1 MNAPAAGA
9 PLAGQVLYQF
19 KIRRVKYLN
28 NVVEQDHRAIKRIIR
43 PMLGFK
49 DFRCTRVILS
59 GIDIMHMIVKGQ
71 MVHTGKIKLSAA
83 CQFYSLVT

>member
-1 MNAPAAGA
+1 MIASAAGV

-19 KIRRVKYLN
+19 KIRQVKYLN

-49 DFRCTRVILS
+49 DFRCARVILS
-59 GIDIMHMIVKGQ
+59 GIEIMHTIVKGQ
-71 MVHTGKIKLSAA
+71 MVHAGKIEPSAA